1 MHQEC
6 KHFGFHDRRS
16 LTNSK
21 GFTERKGFTARL
33 GFTLIEVLIAITIVS
48 FISLFT
54 AQMISQGIKA
64 RRKIQEQL
72 DRSSALQSVLNLM
85 SKDIAQAFNY
95 RDVNTE
101 IFNEAQNLRREK
113 AMKAKGGQPAKDG
126 QTGQV
131 DPNQATGQLTPE
143 EEKKY
148 QLKEVK
154 LFSRFIGESDK
165 LNFTTLNNMRLK
177 ENQEVSDQAEV
188 GYDLSNCS
196 KPKRKNSKESASS
209 SLCLFRRLSPFID
222 DKIKEG
228 GNRSVL
234 LENVKSLKFRYLGE
248 GHLEIW
254 NDSWSSVDGEEIMK
268 NKFPLA
274 IEITLTILDTHFTPP
289 KDLALTVVAPLLFP
303 SNKESDKSSVVN

>member
-1 MHQEC
+1 
-6 KHFGFHDRRS
+6 
-16 LTNSK
+16 
-21 GFTERKGFTARL
+21 
-33 GFTLIEVLIAITIVS
+33 
-48 FISLFT
+48 
-54 AQMISQGIKA
+54 IKA

-101 IFNEAQNLRREK
+101 VFNEAQNIRREK
-113 AMKAKGGQPAKDG
+113 AFKAKSGQG
-126 QTGQV
+126 QSNPN
-131 DPNQATGQLTPE
+131 DPNPATGQLTPE

-209 SLCLFRRLSPFID
+209 SLCLFRRLSPYID

-254 NDSWSSVDGEEIMK
+254 NDSWSSTDGEEIMK

-274 IEITLTILDTHFTPP
+274 IEITLNILDTHFTPP
-289 KDLALTVVAPLLFP
+289 KELALTIVAPLLFP

>member
-1 MHQEC
+1 MHPEC
-6 KHFGFHDRRS
+6 NLFGFHARQRFTNRR
-16 LTNSK
+16 
-21 GFTERKGFTARL
+21 GFTERR

-101 IFNEAQNLRREK
+101 VFNEAQNIRREK
-113 AMKAKGGQPAKDG
+113 ALKAKSGQG
-126 QTGQV
+126 QSNPN
-131 DPNQATGQLTPE
+131 DPNPATGQLTPE

-209 SLCLFRRLSPFID
+209 SLCLFRRLSPYID

-254 NDSWSSVDGEEIMK
+254 NDSWSSTDGEEIMK

-274 IEITLTILDTHFTPP
+274 IEITLNILDTHFTPP
-289 KDLALTVVAPLLFP
+289 KELALTIVAPLLFP